1 MIFMS
6 VTILCTYKSKQFDD
20 IHECDH
26 TMYLYKSK
34 QFDDIHECDHTMYLQ
49 EQAV

>member
-6 VTILCTYKSKQFDD
+6 VTILCSYKSKQF
-20 IHECDH
+20 E
-26 TMYLYKSK
+26 
-34 QFDDIHECDHTMYLQ
+34 DIHECDHTMYLQ